1 VFLINGRNYF
11 HHHHNKVIVSDMNQV
26 CFDNKNVN
34 DLLIKQEIKKQK
46 LEIKAI
52 KN

>member
-1 VFLINGRNYF
+1 
-11 HHHHNKVIVSDMNQV
+11 MNQV